1 MSKTSALLLCLLAA
15 CASPDKAPP
24 LEVRGPTFVPVRDL
38 PVAHAPFESLES
50 SWKQRLAQP
59 YVYLEHTGSYHE
71 TGALLPVLHRE
82 ALAQGLAPSGPP
94 FGLYYDNPAVVP
106 VEQLRSRA
114 CLPVAAPQQPRPPL
128 AYALLPSTTVI
139 YAYVGG
145 PYPEVA
151 RAYPPLMAHLARMG
165 WVLNG
170 PARETYLIAPD
181 TVEDF
186 SELITEIQLPGGPAG
201 G

>member
-1 MSKTSALLLCLLAA
+1 
-15 CASPDKAPP
+15 
-24 LEVRGPTFVPVRDL
+24 
-38 PVAHAPFESLES
+38 
-50 SWKQRLAQP
+50 
-59 YVYLEHTGSYHE
+59 
-71 TGALLPVLHRE
+71 
-82 ALAQGLAPSGPP
+82 
-94 FGLYYDNPAVVP
+94 
-106 VEQLRSRA
+106 
-114 CLPVAAPQQPRPPL
+114 
-128 AYALLPSTTVI
+128 ALLPSTTVI